1 RLASSAERAGP
12 PSACRPPV
20 PAGPASRIGWAAG
33 AAAASRGPASPA
45 EWALARA
52 LEPQAR
58 PAAIPATTRTRTR
71 LATGPRVDF
80 LVMASS
86 DSVVLE
92 GIRDSP
98 DGCHQVC
105 ADPPTSR

>member
-1 RLASSAERAGP
+1 
-12 PSACRPPV
+12 
-20 PAGPASRIGWAAG
+20 G
-33 AAAASRGPASPA
+33 AAAASRGPASSA

-52 LEPQAR
+52 FEPQAR

-71 LATGPRVDF
+71 LAIGPRVDF
-80 LVMASS
+80 LVMANS

-98 DGCHQVC
+98 DGMPSSLCRPANV
-105 ADPPTSR
+105 AVTSRQRRGRGPAPGPAGRPRTIP